1 MSYHKNFSMPLK
13 TSFSKYS
20 FRTNSYYFLN
30 KKEIFFITVE
40 NIIVK
45 TFEYWKISILILQ
58 YLGQT
63 VMAEKEFWVKN

>member
-1 MSYHKNFSMPLK
+1 MPLK
-13 TSFSKYS
+13 TSFSKCS